1 MPAVP
6 KAIALKILSAVIF
19 AVLWALIRYAS
30 ETLPPPLIVFYRTL
44 FGLMFMGTVF
54 ARSAGGLL
62 KTRRLPLHL
71 LRGLSG
77 VAAMYLTFFAVSLAP
92 LANVVAISYAT
103 PLFATVAAVLLL
115 DERIRARR
123 VSALVVGFL
132 GMVFVLRPGM
142 HIPLLGEW
150 LALGSAVMV
159 AFSLTCVKLLARTE
173 RPETIVLFSF
183 MVALPINFVVAL
195 FFWRWPSPEE
205 WLLLAAIGVGANLG
219 QITMTR
225 AFALAEASAL
235 LPFDFVRLLVA
246 SALAAALFGER
257 LDLWTVA
264 GAGIILAASVYL
276 AHRERQLAR
285 AAGKEEAII
294 SETTDCKDE
303 SQGAGGTPVSAGVE
317 VSPPSPV
324 FHNRR

>member
-6 KAIALKILSAVIF
+6 KAIALKVLSAAIF
-19 AVLWALIRYAS
+19 AVLWVLIRYAS

-44 FGLMFMGTVF
+44 FGLLFMGTLF
-54 ARSAGGLL
+54 ARSARGLL
-62 KTRRLPLHL
+62 KTARLPLHL

-103 PLFATVAAVLLL
+103 PLFATIAAVLLL

-123 VSALVVGFL
+123 MTALLIGFAGVL
-132 GMVFVLRPGM
+132 LVLRPGLHM
-142 HIPLLGEW
+142 PLLGEW

-159 AFSLTCVKLLARTE
+159 AFSLTCVKLLARSE

-183 MVALPINFVVAL
+183 IVALPINFAVAL
-195 FFWRWPSPEE
+195 FFWRWPSPWE
-205 WLLLAAIGVGANLG
+205 LVLLAAIGIGANLG
-219 QITMTR
+219 QMTMTR
-225 AFALAEASAL
+225 AFALADASAL

-257 LDLWTVA
+257 LDAWTVA

-285 AAGKEEAII
+285 AASRCEAAAR
-294 SETTDCKDE
+294 SGPAGDAE
-303 SQGAGGTPVSAGVE
+303 SQVPAPPLSAGVE
-317 VSPPSPV
+317 VSPPPPV
-324 FHNRR
+324 FHNKR

>member
-6 KAIALKILSAVIF
+6 KAIALKVLSAAIF
-19 AVLWALIRYAS
+19 AVLWVLIRYAS

-44 FGLMFMGTVF
+44 FGLLFMGTLF
-54 ARSAGGLL
+54 ARSARGLM
-62 KTRRLPLHL
+62 KTARLPLHL

-123 VSALVVGFL
+123 MTALLIGFAGVL
-132 GMVFVLRPGM
+132 LVLRPGLHM
-142 HIPLLGEW
+142 PLLGEW

-159 AFSLTCVKLLARTE
+159 AFSLTCVKLLARSE

-183 MVALPINFVVAL
+183 IVALPINFAVAL
-195 FFWRWPSPEE
+195 FFWRWPSPWE
-205 WLLLAAIGVGANLG
+205 LVLLAAIGIGANLG

-225 AFALAEASAL
+225 AFALADASAL

-257 LDLWTVA
+257 LDAWTAA

-285 AAGKEEAII
+285 AASRSEAAAR
-294 SETTDCKDE
+294 S
-303 SQGAGGTPVSAGVE
+303 GPAGDAEIQRPVPPLSAGVE
-317 VSPPSPV
+317 VSPPPPV

>member
-1 MPAVP
+1 MPAIP
-6 KAIALKILSAVIF
+6 KAIALKILSAAIF

-44 FGLMFMGTVF
+44 FGLMFMAALF
-54 ARSAGGLL
+54 ARSARGLL
-62 KTRRLPLHL
+62 RTERLPLHL
-71 LRGLSG
+71 LRGVSG

-103 PLFATVAAVLLL
+103 PLFATIAAVLLL

-123 VSALVVGFL
+123 VSALAVGFL
-132 GMVFVLRPGM
+132 GMLFVLRPGVHM
-142 HIPLLGEW
+142 PMLGEW

-173 RPETIVLFSF
+173 RPEAIVLFSF

-195 FFWRWPSPEE
+195 FFWRWPSPGE
-205 WLLLAAIGVGANLG
+205 WLLLAAIGIGANLG

-257 LDLWTVA
+257 LDVWTAA
-264 GAGIILAASVYL
+264 GAGIILTASVYL
-276 AHRERQLAR
+276 AHRERQLAH
-285 AAGKEEAII
+285 AARNDALIPSGSAVGKDKIQE
-294 SETTDCKDE
+294 
-303 SQGAGGTPVSAGVE
+303 AGGPPVSAGVE
-317 VSPPSPV
+317 VSPPPPV

>member
-6 KAIALKILSAVIF
+6 KAIALKVLSAAIF
-19 AVLWALIRYAS
+19 AVLWVLIRYAS

-44 FGLMFMGTVF
+44 FGLLFMGTLF
-54 ARSAGGLL
+54 ARSARGLL
-62 KTRRLPLHL
+62 KTARLPLHL

-123 VSALVVGFL
+123 MTALLIGFAGVL
-132 GMVFVLRPGM
+132 LVLRPGLHM
-142 HIPLLGEW
+142 PLLGEW

-159 AFSLTCVKLLARTE
+159 AFSLTCVKLLARSE

-183 MVALPINFVVAL
+183 IVALPINFAVAL
-195 FFWRWPSPEE
+195 FFWRWPSPGEFV
-205 WLLLAAIGVGANLG
+205 LLAAIGIGANLG

-225 AFALAEASAL
+225 AFALADASAL

-246 SALAAALFGER
+246 SAFAAALFGER
-257 LDLWTVA
+257 LDAWTAA

-285 AAGKEEAII
+285 AASRSGAPARSGPEGD
-294 SETTDCKDE
+294 TE
-303 SQGAGGTPVSAGVE
+303 SQAPPLSAGVE
-317 VSPPSPV
+317 VSPPPPV